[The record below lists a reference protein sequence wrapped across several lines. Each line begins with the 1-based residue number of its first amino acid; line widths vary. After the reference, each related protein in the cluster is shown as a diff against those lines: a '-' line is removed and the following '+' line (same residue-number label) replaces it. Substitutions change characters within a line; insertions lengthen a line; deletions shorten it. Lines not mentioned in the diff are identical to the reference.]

1 MLYAGIDVGTLWTKV
16 VVMDDNRIMGSGMSQ
31 TGEDCEVVARKVLEN
46 ILNSAGASI
55 DDVITI
61 IVTGA
66 GKGEV
71 HFAHE
76 QATDIMCLARGIHQ
90 VDPQMRAVIDMG
102 GESTVVIKIDN
113 TGQIVDY
120 AQNDKCAA
128 GTGIFL
134 DAIGKVMG
142 VTVEDMGALSMKS
155 QSEVSITSTCVVFA
169 ESEVVS
175 QVHRKVPKE
184 DILMGLHKSIAS
196 RVYSLAN
203 RIELNGSTAV
213 AGGLARNSG
222 IVSCLEGLM
231 NTSLTV
237 AENPQLV
244 SALGAAILASEKG
257 GNR

>member
-1 MLYAGIDVGTLWTKV
+1 MLYAGVDVGTLWTKA
-16 VVMDDNRIMGSGMSQ
+16 VVMEDNQIIGSGMSQ
-31 TGEDCEVVARKVLEN
+31 TGEDCEVVAREVLDN
-46 ILNSAGASI
+46 ILSAAGASI
-55 DDVITI
+55 DDVDAI

-71 HFAHE
+71 SFAHG
-76 QATDIMCLARGIHQ
+76 QATDIMCLARGIHEI
-90 VDPQMRAVIDMG
+90 DPQMRAAIDMG

-142 VTVEDMGALSMKS
+142 VAVEDMGPLSMKS
-155 QSEVSITSTCVVFA
+155 KTGVSITSTCVVFA

-203 RIELNGSTAV
+203 RIELNGNTAV
-213 AGGLARNSG
+213 AGGLARNQG
-222 IVSCLEGLM
+222 IVSCLKGML
-231 NTSLTV
+231 NDSLTV
-237 AENPQLV
+237 AEDPQLV